1 MSGPARSLYS
11 VPGPTS
17 PDTPPG
23 DGGWE
28 LPLPLST
35 SRVLPAFPVGALPG
49 WVADQVAAVAEATQT
64 PPDLAG
70 CIALAALSTAA
81 GGRAVVQVR
90 PGWVEPVNLYTVVV
104 MEPSARKSPVF
115 TAMVR
120 PIYALERALREEAK
134 ESIETANVRR
144 RAAEAASERAQKTAA
159 GVDNKADDADREAAI
174 ADAVEAALSA
184 AAIAIPVEPKLVVDD
199 ITPEA
204 VGSVLAEQGGRLAI
218 LSDEGGIFAIIAGRY
233 SGSANTNVFLKAYTG
248 TQHRVDRTGRRSE
261 LVERPALTM
270 GLTVQPAVID
280 DLGNTAML
288 RGSGFL
294 ARVLYSQPASLVGY
308 RKARPNP
315 VPRPVEETYNQQLHT
330 IAYTLHGWADDP
342 AHFVFSPAADDLM
355 AELQD
360 DVETRLH
367 PHTGDWAH
375 IGDWGGKAAGQTA
388 RLAGLL
394 HTAHNP
400 DNPWERPITGDTF
413 TAAWELIDYYGA
425 HALHIFDQIGADTDL
440 DTARRLL
447 DWLARTQPARFSKRD
462 AFNAVRNNK
471 TVQKVTDLDTAL
483 ELLTDHGHIQR
494 QLQPERPKGQ
504 RGRAPSPTYWTHPTY
519 RHTSGTEEGKGTP

>member
-1 MSGPARSLYS
+1 M
-11 VPGPTS
+11 
-17 PDTPPG
+17 
-23 DGGWE
+23 
-28 LPLPLST
+28 PLPISAA
-35 SRVLPAFPVGALPG
+35 RVLPAFPVAALPG

-70 CIALAALSTAA
+70 CVALAALSTAA

-90 PGWVEPVNLYTVVV
+90 RGWVEPVNLYTVVV

-134 ESIETANVRR
+134 ESIEAARVRR
-144 RAAEAASERAQKTAA
+144 HAAEAASERAQKTAA
-159 GVDNKADDADREAAI
+159 GLDNAADDADREAAI
-174 ADAVEAALSA
+174 ADAVEAALSV
-184 AAIAIPVEPKLVVDD
+184 AAIDIPVEPKLVVDD
-199 ITPEA
+199 ITPEK
-204 VGSVLAEQGGRLAI
+204 VGSVLAEQGGRLAV

-233 SGSANTNVFLKAYTG
+233 SGSSNTNVFLKGYTG
-248 TQHRVDRTGRRSE
+248 TQLRVDRTNRPSE
-261 LVERPALTM
+261 LVERPALTL
-270 GLTVQPAVID
+270 GLTIQPAVID

-294 ARVLYSQPASLVGY
+294 ARILYSLPESLVGH

-315 VPRPVEETYNQQLHT
+315 VPDHVADAYNARLHT
-330 IAYTLHGWADDP
+330 IAHTLHGWADDP
-342 AHFVFSPAADDLM
+342 AQFVFSEQADDLM

-360 DVETRLH
+360 DLETKLN
-367 PHTGDWAH
+367 PHGGAWAH

-394 HTAHNP
+394 HAAIYP
-400 DNPWERPITGDTF
+400 DNPWEHPITGDTF

-425 HALHIFDQIGADTDL
+425 HALHVFDQIGADTDL

-447 DWLARTQPARFSKRD
+447 DWLTRTRPARFSKRD
-462 AFNAVRNNK
+462 AFNAVRN
-471 TVQKVTDLDTAL
+471 TSTIQKVTDLDTAL
-483 ELLTDHGHIQR
+483 ELLADHGHIQP
-494 QLQPERPKGQ
+494 QPQPERPKGQ

-519 RHTSGTEEGKGTP
+519 RHPDPTEHGEGTR